1 MLNKIIFHIDF
12 DCYFVSAHRSLN
24 PKLLNKPIAI
34 AKNEGKAISCAVS
47 YELRE
52 LGIKNGDPAFMI
64 KKICP
69 RTIFI
74 NANYLLYIN
83 LSNLIFDY
91 ITKNYSNK
99 FEMFSI
105 DECWLD
111 MSQKL
116 EQKTNDQ
123 ILDYAKR
130 IQMDILKKFK
140 IPISIGISHNKFLSK
155 MATNLAKPFGIKL
168 IDEDNLQLIWDLEIN
183 KFFGIGKSL
192 TNKLNNFGI
201 KKIGEIAK
209 LKENSIEAISCFG
222 KFAKKIIDTANGQYD
237 EPLNE
242 GAEMK
247 SLGSE
252 ITFDFDNLDNENDF
266 YLVLNDLA
274 NKVCQRAK
282 SRGQFAN
289 TVVLRIRNISGK
301 WISRQKKLNSF
312 TNDVNV
318 VAKTSI
324 KLFNDL
330 NRKNIKGI
338 GVALSN
344 LIFESN
350 LGTQISLFESNN
362 EQLNENNKIDKII
375 KDINLTMNK
384 DIAKTGIDFLKEQKI
399 KDKTHNNVKFIN
411 IDEKGEKK
419 WK

>member
-1 MLNKIIFHIDF
+1 MLNKVIFHIDF

-47 YELRE
+47 YELRN
-52 LGIKNGDPAFMI
+52 LGIKNGDPVFLI
-64 KKICP
+64 KKLCP
-69 RTIFI
+69 KTFFI

-111 MSQKL
+111 LTQKL
-116 EQKTNDQ
+116 QQKNDEQ
-123 ILDYAKR
+123 ILEYAKK
-130 IQMDILKKFK
+130 IQTEILKKFK

-155 MATNLAKPFGIKL
+155 MGTNLAKPFGIKL
-168 IDEDNLQLIWDLEIN
+168 INKDNLLSIWELEIS

-192 TNKLNNFGI
+192 ANKLNNFGI

-209 LKENSIEAISCFG
+209 LKENSVEAISCFG
-222 KFAKKIIDTANGQYD
+222 KFAKKIIDTANGEYD

-242 GAEMK
+242 KSEMK

-266 YLVLNDLA
+266 YLILNDLS

-289 TVVLRIRNISGK
+289 TVVLRIRNMFGN
-301 WISRQKKLNSF
+301 WISRQKKLNYF
-312 TNDVNV
+312 TNDANV
-318 VAKTSI
+318 VSQTSI

-350 LGTQISLFESNN
+350 LGTQISLFEANTDHF
-362 EQLNENNKIDKII
+362 NENNKIDKII
-375 KDINLTMNK
+375 KDINLTLNK
-384 DIAKTGIDFLKEQKI
+384 NVAKTGIDFLKEQKI
-399 KDKTHNNVKFIN
+399 KNKTHNNIKFIN